1 MSLLCRTVVLVAFAT
16 GCIVGDDPSAGDS
29 ASRSRA
35 KSLLPW
41 TAFQEFTVS
50 QGHNTGSHIGS
61 GSWAWDFA
69 MPVGTPVLAAHDGTV
84 RAVKGS
90 STVGGCAESFAEQAN
105 YVVIDQGNGYESLY
119 LHLRGATVAAGRKVK
134 RGEVVGYSGE
144 TGWACGPHLHFQIQR
159 SPTAGGTTGWYNESI
174 HDFFWDRGDA
184 WDPAAGEKA
193 SSRNGAGGAA
203 RTTEEPDGPADHDHA
218 GHAHA
223 DLDHGEVF
231 DFHGGAGEAWDLAM
245 QAASGD

>member
-1 MSLLCRTVVLVAFAT
+1 MSLLCRIVVLVAFAT
-16 GCIVGDDPSAGDS
+16 GCMVGDDPSADDS
-29 ASRSRA
+29 ASRARA

-50 QGHNTGSHIGS
+50 QGHNTGSHVGS
-61 GSWAWDFA
+61 GSWAWDFG
-69 MPVGTPVLAAHDGTV
+69 MPTGTPVLAAHDGTV
-84 RAVKGS
+84 RAVKGN

-119 LHLRGATVAAGRKVK
+119 LHLRGVTVAAGRKVK

-159 SPTAGGTTGWYNESI
+159 SPIGGGTSDWYNASVR
-174 HDFFWDRGDA
+174 DFFWDRGDA
-184 WDPAAGEKA
+184 WDPAPGETA

-203 RTTEEPDGPADHDHA
+203 RTAEEPAGPADHDHTDHMDP
-218 GHAHA
+218 G
-223 DLDHGEVF
+223 HGEVF

-245 QAASGD
+245 QAASER